1 MKKYIMLTSFFI
13 LSLSVKSVA
22 QSDEIQQLLLNVE
35 KLAQLKKILHNMY
48 EGYQVLSK
56 GYNLVKDISKGN
68 FNIHKLF
75 LDALLQVSPA
85 VRKYKK
91 VADIVGYQAQLI
103 KEYKPVFKRFR
114 ASGMFNDKELGYMGS
129 VYSSLLKKSLQH
141 LDELAMVITAGK
153 LRMSDDERLSA
164 IDRIYTGMADQL
176 DFIRVFNKEN
186 NLLAIQRGREMVD
199 TKLSKR
205 LNGL

>member
-1 MKKYIMLTSFFI
+1 MKKYIMLISFFI
-13 LSLSVKSVA
+13 LSLSGKSVA

-35 KLAQLKKILHNMY
+35 KLTQLKKILHNMY
-48 EGYQVLSK
+48 EGYEVLSK
-56 GYNLVKDISKGN
+56 GYNTIKDISEGN
-68 FNIHKLF
+68 FNIHKVF
-75 LDALLQVSPA
+75 LDGLLQVSPA

-91 VADIVGYQAQLI
+91 VADIIGYQAQLL

-114 ASGMFNDKELGYMGS
+114 ASGMFNEKELAYMGS
-129 VYSSLLKKSLQH
+129 VYSSLFIKSLQH

-164 IDRIYTGMADQL
+164 IDRIYTGMGDQL

>member
-1 MKKYIMLTSFFI
+1 MLTSFFI
-13 LSLSVKSVA
+13 LSLSGKSVA

-56 GYNLVKDISKGN
+56 GYNILKDISEDN

-91 VADIVGYQAQLI
+91 VADIIGYQAQLV

-114 ASGMFNDKELGYMGS
+114 ASGMFNEKELWYMGS
-129 VYSSLLKKSLQH
+129 VYSSLFMKSLQQ

-164 IDRIYTGMADQL
+164 IDRIYTDIGDKL
-176 DFIRVFNKEN
+176 VFLRTFNKEN
-186 NLLAIQRGREMVD
+186 NVLAIQRGREMVD
-199 TKLSKR
+199 TKVSKK
-205 LNGL
+205 LNGF

>member
-1 MKKYIMLTSFFI
+1 MLTSFFI

-56 GYNLVKDISKGN
+56 GYNLVKDISEGN

-75 LDALLQVSPA
+75 LDGLLQVSPA

-91 VADIVGYQAQLI
+91 VADIIGYQAQLV
-103 KEYKPVFKRFR
+103 KEFKPVFKRFR
-114 ASGMFNDKELGYMGS
+114 ASGMFNEKELGYMGS
-129 VYSSLLKKSLQH
+129 VYSSLINKSLQQ
-141 LDELAMVITAGK
+141 LDDLAMVITAGK

-164 IDRIYTGMADQL
+164 IDRIYTGMGDQL
-176 DFIRVFNKEN
+176 DFVRVFNKEN

>member
-1 MKKYIMLTSFFI
+1 MLTSFFI
-13 LSLSVKSVA
+13 LSLSGKSVA

-35 KLAQLKKILHNMY
+35 KLTQLKKILHNMY
-48 EGYQVLSK
+48 EGYEVLSK
-56 GYNLVKDISKGN
+56 GYNIVKDISEGN
-68 FNIHKLF
+68 FNIHKIF

-91 VADIVGYQAQLI
+91 VADIIGYQAQLI

-114 ASGMFNDKELGYMGS
+114 ASGMFNDKELAYMGS
-129 VYSSLLKKSLQH
+129 VYSSLFNKSLQH

-164 IDRIYTGMADQL
+164 IDRIYAGMGDQL

>member
-1 MKKYIMLTSFFI
+1 MLTSFFI
-13 LSLSVKSVA
+13 LSFSGKSIA
-22 QSDEIQQLLLNVE
+22 QSDEVQQLLLNVE

-56 GYNLVKDISKGN
+56 GYNLVKDISEGN

-91 VADIVGYQAQLI
+91 VADIIGYQAQLI

-114 ASGMFNDKELGYMGS
+114 ASGMFNEKELAYMGS
-129 VYSSLLKKSLQH
+129 VYSSLINKSLQQ
-141 LDELAMVITAGK
+141 LDDLAMVITAGK

-164 IDRIYTGMADQL
+164 IDRIYTGMGDQL
-176 DFIRVFNKEN
+176 DFVRVFNKEN

>member
-1 MKKYIMLTSFFI
+1 M
-13 LSLSVKSVA
+13 LSLSGKSVA

-56 GYNLVKDISKGN
+56 GYNLVKDISEGN

-91 VADIVGYQAQLI
+91 VADIIGYQAQLI

-114 ASGMFNDKELGYMGS
+114 ASGMFNEKELGYMGR
-129 VYSSLLKKSLQH
+129 VYSSLFKKSLQH

-164 IDRIYTGMADQL
+164 IDRIYTGMGDQL
-176 DFIRVFNKEN
+176 DFIRVFNVEN